1 MEKTEVKIQ
10 REVKTGLQAEKSKRK
25 CRKYSKFLTCES
37 GVLERQ
43 DRENGAKAFYKES
56 RKFSQVNGKD
66 LFTNARNLTKQ
77 DKYPK
82 IERNC

>member
-1 MEKTEVKIQ
+1 M
-10 REVKTGLQAEKSKRK
+10 
-25 CRKYSKFLTCES
+25 CES

-43 DRENGAKAFYKES
+43 DRENEAKALHKES
-56 RKFSQVNGKD
+56 RKFFQINGKD
-66 LFTNARNLTKQ
+66 LFTDARNLTKQ

>member
-10 REVKTGLQAEKSKRK
+10 REVKTGLKAEKSKRK

-43 DRENGAKAFYKES
+43 DRENEAKALHKES
-56 RKFSQVNGKD
+56 RKFFQINGKD
-66 LFTNARNLTKQ
+66 LFTDARNLTKQ

-82 IERNC
+82 IEHNC